1 MNHVA
6 KIALLI
12 FAATGTAAAG
22 TFTLDTLP
30 PAALE
35 RLTAPPANTSYFK
48 LSDPP
53 ISAAAHT
60 FDKEGYIG
68 TMHMPDP
75 STISIPTSE
84 IAVPEP
90 ASMVLL
96 GSGLVVAVLRRRR
109 HSS

>member
-1 MNHVA
+1 MNHAA

-12 FAATGTAAAG
+12 VAATGTAAAG

-35 RLTAPPANTSYFK
+35 RLSAPPANPSYFK
-48 LSDPP
+48 LSDAP
-53 ISAAAHT
+53 SFAAAHT

-68 TMHMPDP
+68 TMHLPDH
-75 STISIPTSE
+75 STNSIPTSE

-96 GSGLVVAVLRRRR
+96 GSGLVIAALRRRR